1 MASSQ
6 PVLGE
11 SPPSEKQSPISSQAY
26 ESQDTSKLAE
36 DSKSDSNQ
44 VRTEDV
50 RSIKWWT
57 DEEETQVRRLLDWN
71 ILPLV
76 AVIYGASFIDRSSE

>member
-6 PVLGE
+6 GVIGE
-11 SPPSEKQSPISSQAY
+11 SPPSEKQNPTSYTPTY
-26 ESQDTSKLAE
+26 VPQDSSKLGE
-36 DSKSDSNQ
+36 HSDSNQ

-57 DEEETQVRRLLDWN
+57 DEEETKVRRLLDWN

-76 AVIYGASFIDRSSE
+76 AVIYGAAFIDRSSE

>member
-6 PVLGE
+6 GVIGE
-11 SPPSEKQSPISSQAY
+11 SSPSEKQNPTSYSQTY
-26 ESQDTSKLAE
+26 DVPVSSKLGE
-36 DSKSDSNQ
+36 HSDSNV

-50 RSIKWWT
+50 RSIKWWK
-57 DEEETQVRRLLDWN
+57 DEEETKVRRLLDWN

-76 AVIYGASFIDRSSE
+76 AVIYGAAFIDRSSE